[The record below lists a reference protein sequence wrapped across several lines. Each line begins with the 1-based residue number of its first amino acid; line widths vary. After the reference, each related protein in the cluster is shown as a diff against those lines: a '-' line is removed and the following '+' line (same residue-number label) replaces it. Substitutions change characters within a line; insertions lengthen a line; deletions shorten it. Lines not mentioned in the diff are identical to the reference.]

1 MSNTLSTPPT
11 DTALIAAEQ
20 EIATL
25 RARAK
30 DLRAGGDRSDHPEIT
45 DRVFELEDKIAATP
59 AATLAGSGLGF
70 DLP

>member
-30 DLRAGGDRSDHPEIT
+30 DLRGGR
-45 DRVFELEDKIAATP
+45 
-59 AATLAGSGLGF
+59 
-70 DLP
+70 